1 MNLPVITTHATLRG
15 ALESPSVNNVNNTLS
30 LVLIALVSFVAGAL
44 IAWALL
50 REVRRDKQDTDSSSQ
65 PADSASDLL
74 DVLAS
79 AGILL
84 NGSNTVVRSTK
95 NAQALG
101 LIQSRMLAHDSI
113 VDLVN
118 SARLAEGPCEVELE
132 LSTGLQSEP
141 VWVSARAIHLTEGNV
156 LLTVEDE
163 TEAKRLEETR
173 RDFVA
178 NISHELKTPIG
189 AISLLSEALVGAA
202 DDPKM
207 VKKFSTDLIKESKRL
222 ANLVQEI
229 IQLSRLQST
238 DVIKNAQVLDL
249 RNVIQ
254 EAIERNSVLAERRA
268 IRISSDAPAGI
279 FVLGDQEMLTVAVKN
294 LIENA
299 ITYSDEG
306 KQVGIGLRKK
316 HGVAAIA
323 VTDNGIGMTPDQ
335 QERVFERFY
344 RADASRSRQTG
355 GTGLGLAIV
364 KHVSASHL
372 GDVQVFSK
380 PGVGSTFTL
389 RLPVASVPAEEED
402 DE

>member
-1 MNLPVITTHATLRG
+1 MNLAVITKLSPFARL
-15 ALESPSVNNVNNTLS
+15 AESHSVNFVNTTLS
-30 LVLIALVSFVAGAL
+30 LVLVVLISIAAGAL
-44 IAWALL
+44 IAWVLL
-50 REVRRDKQDTDSSSQ
+50 RELNRDKREAESSSQ

-74 DVLAS
+74 DVLAA

-101 LIQSRMLAHDSI
+101 LVQSRMLAHDSL

-118 SARLAEGPCEVELE
+118 KARVSDGPREVELE
-132 LSTGLQSEP
+132 LSTGLQSES
-141 VWVSARAIHLTEGNV
+141 VWVSARAVHLADGNV
-156 LLTVEDE
+156 LLTVDDE

-189 AISLLSEALVGAA
+189 AISLLSEALVDAA
-202 DDPKM
+202 DDPRM

-222 ANLVQEI
+222 TNLVQEI

-238 DVIKNAQVLDL
+238 DVIKNAKIVDL
-249 RNVIQ
+249 RDVII
-254 EAIERNSVLAERRA
+254 EAIERNSVLAERRN
-268 IRISSDAPAGI
+268 IRISLDAPAGI
-279 FVLGDQEMLTVAVKN
+279 NVLGDQEMLTVAVKN
-294 LIENA
+294 LVENA

-323 VTDNGIGMTPDQ
+323 VTDNGIGMTPEQ

-380 PGVGSTFTL
+380 PGFGSTFTL
-389 RLPVASVPAEEED
+389 RLPVALVPAEEED

>member
-1 MNLPVITTHATLRG
+1 LNLQVITAYATLYD
-15 ALESPSVNNVNNTLS
+15 AFESPSVNVVNNTLS
-30 LVLIALVSFVAGAL
+30 FVLTALVSFVGGAL

-50 REVRRDKQDTDSSSQ
+50 REVRRDKQDNDASSQ

-101 LIQSRMLAHDSI
+101 LIQSRMLAHDSL

-118 SARLAEGPCEVELE
+118 SARVADGPCEVELE

-141 VWVSARAIHLTEGNV
+141 VWVSARAVHLTEGNV

-189 AISLLSEALVGAA
+189 AISLLSEALVDAA
-202 DDPKM
+202 EDPKM

-249 RNVIQ
+249 RNVIL

-268 IRISSDAPAGI
+268 IRISADAPAGI

-323 VTDNGIGMTPDQ
+323 VTDNGIGMTPEQ

-364 KHVSASHL
+364 KHVSATHL

>member
-1 MNLPVITTHATLRG
+1 MNT
-15 ALESPSVNNVNNTLS
+15 TLS
-30 LVLIALVSFVAGAL
+30 LVLTVLVSFVAGAL

-50 REVRRDKQDTDSSSQ
+50 REVRRDKRESDSNAQ
-65 PADSASDLL
+65 PSDSASDLL

-101 LIQSRMLAHDSI
+101 LIQSRLLAHDSL

-118 SARLAEGPCEVELE
+118 AARVADGPCEAEFE
-132 LSTGLQSEP
+132 LSTGLQSET
-141 VWVSARAIHLTEGNV
+141 VWVSARAVHLDEGNV

-189 AISLLSEALVGAA
+189 AISLLSEALVDAA

-207 VKKFSTDLIKESKRL
+207 VQKFSKDLIKDSKRL
-222 ANLVQEI
+222 PTLAPEN

-238 DVIKNAQVLDL
+238 DVIKNAQVLEL
-249 RNVIQ
+249 REVIQ
-254 EAIERNSVLAERRA
+254 EAIERNSVLAERRN
-268 IRISSDAPAGI
+268 IRISADAPAGI
-279 FVLGDQEMLTVAVKN
+279 HVLGDQEMLTMAVKN

-306 KQVGIGLRKK
+306 KQVGVGLRKK

-323 VTDNGIGMTPDQ
+323 VTDNGIGMTPEQ

-355 GTGLGLAIV
+355 GTGLGLSIV
-364 KHVSASHL
+364 KHVAASHL

-380 PGVGSTFTL
+380 PGFGSTFTL
-389 RLPVASVPAEEED
+389 RLPVASVPTEDED

>member
-1 MNLPVITTHATLRG
+1 
-15 ALESPSVNNVNNTLS
+15 VNNTLS
-30 LVLIALVSFVAGAL
+30 LVLIALVSFVGGAL

-50 REVRRDKQDTDSSSQ
+50 REVRRDKQDNDASAQ

-101 LIQSRMLAHDSI
+101 LIQSRMLAHDSL

-118 SARLAEGPCEVELE
+118 SARVADGPCEVELE

-141 VWVSARAIHLTEGNV
+141 VWVSARAVHLAEGNV

-189 AISLLSEALVGAA
+189 AISLLSEALVDAA
-202 DDPKM
+202 EDPKM

-249 RNVIQ
+249 RNVIL

-268 IRISSDAPAGI
+268 IRISADAPAGI

-323 VTDNGIGMTPDQ
+323 VTDNGIGMTPEQ

-364 KHVSASHL
+364 KHVSATHL

>member
-1 MNLPVITTHATLRG
+1 MK
-15 ALESPSVNNVNNTLS
+15 SPSVNSVNTTLS
-30 LVLIALVSFVAGAL
+30 LVLIVLVSFVAGAL
-44 IAWALL
+44 IAWVLF
-50 REVRRDKQDTDSSSQ
+50 REVRRDKIESDSNPQ
-65 PADSASDLL
+65 GVESASDLL

-84 NGSNTVVRSTK
+84 NGSNTVIRATK

-101 LIQSRMLAHDSI
+101 LIQNRLLAHDSL
-113 VDLVN
+113 VDLVDL
-118 SARLAEGPCEVELE
+118 ARLSDGPREVELE
-132 LSTGLQSEP
+132 LSTGLQNEN
-141 VWVSARAIHLTEGNV
+141 VWVSARAVRLADGNV

-189 AISLLSEALVGAA
+189 AISLLSEALSDAS

-207 VKKFSTDLIKESKRL
+207 VKKFSADLIKESKRL
-222 ANLVQEI
+222 ASLVQEI

-238 DVIKNAQVLDL
+238 DVIKNAQVIDL
-249 RNVIQ
+249 AEVIQ
-254 EAIERNSVLAERRA
+254 EAIERNSVLAEKRK
-268 IRISSDAPAGI
+268 IRISADAPSGI
-279 FVLGDQEMLTVAVKN
+279 RVLGDQEMLTVAVKN

-306 KQVGIGLRKK
+306 KQVGLGLREK

-323 VTDNGIGMTPDQ
+323 VTDNGIGMTADQ
-335 QERVFERFY
+335 QERAFERFY

-355 GTGLGLAIV
+355 GTGLGLSIV
-364 KHVSASHL
+364 KHVASSHL
-372 GDVQVFSK
+372 GDVQVFSR

-389 RLPVASVPAEEED
+389 RLPVAPVQNEQED

>member
-141 VWVSARAIHLTEGNV
+141 VWVSARAVHLTEGNV

-268 IRISSDAPAGI
+268 IRISSDAPARI

>member
-1 MNLPVITTHATLRG
+1 MNT
-15 ALESPSVNNVNNTLS
+15 TLS
-30 LVLIALVSFVAGAL
+30 LVLIVLVSFVAGAL
-44 IAWALL
+44 IAWVLF
-50 REVRRDKQDTDSSSQ
+50 REVRRDKLESDSAPQ
-65 PADSASDLL
+65 GAESASDLL

-84 NGSNTVVRSTK
+84 NGSNTVIRSTK

-101 LIQSRMLAHDSI
+101 LIQNRLLAHDSL
-113 VDLVN
+113 VDLVD
-118 SARLAEGPCEVELE
+118 SARISEGPQEVELE
-132 LSTGLQSEP
+132 LSTGLQNET
-141 VWVSARAIHLTEGNV
+141 VWVSARAVRLADGNV

-189 AISLLSEALVGAA
+189 AISLLSEALADA
-202 DDPKM
+202 SDDPKM
-207 VKKFSTDLIKESKRL
+207 VKKFSGDLIKESKRL
-222 ANLVQEI
+222 ASLVQEI

-238 DVIKNAQVLDL
+238 DVIKNAQVIELSQ
-249 RNVIQ
+249 VIQ
-254 EAIERNSVLAERRA
+254 EAIERNSVLAEKRK
-268 IRISSDAPAGI
+268 IRISADAPQGI
-279 FVLGDQEMLTVAVKN
+279 RVLGDQEMLTVAVKN

-306 KQVGIGLRKK
+306 KQVGIGLRQK

-364 KHVSASHL
+364 KHVASSHL
-372 GDVQVFSK
+372 GDVQVFSR
-380 PGVGSTFTL
+380 PTVGSTFTL
-389 RLPVASVPAEEED
+389 RLPVAPVQLEEED

>member
-1 MNLPVITTHATLRG
+1 M
-15 ALESPSVNNVNNTLS
+15 
-30 LVLIALVSFVAGAL
+30 LIALVIFVGGAL

-50 REVRRDKQDTDSSSQ
+50 REVRRDKQDNDASLQ

-101 LIQSRMLAHDSI
+101 LIQSRMLAHDSL

-118 SARLAEGPCEVELE
+118 SARVADGPCEVELE

-141 VWVSARAIHLTEGNV
+141 VWVSARAVHLAEGNV

-189 AISLLSEALVGAA
+189 AISLLSEALVDAA
-202 DDPKM
+202 EDPKM

-249 RNVIQ
+249 RNVIH

-268 IRISSDAPAGI
+268 IRISADAPAGI

-323 VTDNGIGMTPDQ
+323 VTDNGIGMTPEQ

-364 KHVSASHL
+364 KHVSATHL

>member
-1 MNLPVITTHATLRG
+1 MNLAVITSNLP
-15 ALESPSVNNVNNTLS
+15 ALGFGESLSVNNVNTTLS
-30 LVLIALVSFVAGAL
+30 LVLIVLVSFVAGAL
-44 IAWALL
+44 IAWVLL
-50 REVRRDKQDTDSSSQ
+50 REVNRDRRESDSNSQ
-65 PADSASDLL
+65 PSDSASDLL

-84 NGSNTVVRSTK
+84 NGSNTVIRSTK

-101 LIQSRMLAHDSI
+101 LIQSRMLAHDA
-113 VDLVN
+113 LVN
-118 SARLAEGPCEVELE
+118 LVNAARVSEGPSEVELE
-132 LSTGLQSEP
+132 ISTGLQSEP
-141 VWVSARAIHLTEGNV
+141 VWVSARAVHLTDGNV

-189 AISLLSEALVGAA
+189 AISLLSEALADA
-202 DDPKM
+202 SDDPKM
-207 VKKFSTDLIKESKRL
+207 VKKFSADLIKESKRL

-238 DVIKNAQVLDL
+238 DVVKNAQVIEL
-249 RNVIQ
+249 RDVIQ
-254 EAIERNSVLAERRA
+254 EAIERNSVLANKRK
-268 IRISSDAPAGI
+268 IHISADAPAGI
-279 FVLGDQEMLTVAVKN
+279 HVLGDQEMLTVAVKN

-323 VTDNGIGMTPDQ
+323 VTDNGIGMTPEQ

-355 GTGLGLAIV
+355 GTGLGLSIV

-389 RLPVASVPAEEED
+389 RLPVAPIQAEEED

>member
-1 MNLPVITTHATLRG
+1 MK
-15 ALESPSVNNVNNTLS
+15 SPSVNNVNTTLS
-30 LVLIALVSFVAGAL
+30 LVLIVLVSFVAGAL
-44 IAWALL
+44 IAWVLF
-50 REVRRDKQDTDSSSQ
+50 REVRRDKVEADSNPQ
-65 PADSASDLL
+65 GVESASDLL

-84 NGSNTVVRSTK
+84 NGSNTVIRATK

-101 LIQSRMLAHDSI
+101 LIQTRLLAHDSL
-113 VDLVN
+113 VDLVDL
-118 SARLAEGPCEVELE
+118 ARLSDGPREVELE
-132 LSTGLQSEP
+132 LSTGLQNDT
-141 VWVSARAIHLTEGNV
+141 VWVSARAVRLADGNV

-189 AISLLSEALVGAA
+189 AISLLSEALSDAS

-207 VKKFSTDLIKESKRL
+207 VKKFSADLIKESKRL
-222 ANLVQEI
+222 ASLVQEI

-238 DVIKNAQVLDL
+238 DVIKNAQVIDL
-249 RNVIQ
+249 AEVIQ
-254 EAIERNSVLAERRA
+254 EAIERNSVLAEKRK
-268 IRISSDAPAGI
+268 IRISADAPSGI
-279 FVLGDQEMLTVAVKN
+279 RVLGDQEMLTVAVKN

-306 KQVGIGLRKK
+306 KQVGLGLREK

-323 VTDNGIGMTPDQ
+323 VTDNGIGMTAEQ
-335 QERVFERFY
+335 QERAFERFY

-355 GTGLGLAIV
+355 GTGLGLSIV
-364 KHVSASHL
+364 KHVAASHL
-372 GDVQVFSK
+372 GDVQVFSR

-389 RLPVASVPAEEED
+389 RLPVAPVQNEQED

>member
-1 MNLPVITTHATLRG
+1 MK
-15 ALESPSVNNVNNTLS
+15 SPSVNSVNTTLS
-30 LVLIALVSFVAGAL
+30 LVLIVLVSFVAGAL
-44 IAWALL
+44 IAWVLF
-50 REVRRDKQDTDSSSQ
+50 REVRRDKIESDSNPQ
-65 PADSASDLL
+65 GVESASDLL

-84 NGSNTVVRSTK
+84 NGSNTVIRATK

-101 LIQSRMLAHDSI
+101 LIQNRLLAHDSL
-113 VDLVN
+113 VDLVDL
-118 SARLAEGPCEVELE
+118 ARLSDGPREVELE
-132 LSTGLQSEP
+132 LSTGLQNEN
-141 VWVSARAIHLTEGNV
+141 VWVSARAVRLADGNV

-189 AISLLSEALVGAA
+189 AISLLSEALSDAS

-207 VKKFSTDLIKESKRL
+207 VKKFSADLIKESKRL
-222 ANLVQEI
+222 ASLVQEI

-238 DVIKNAQVLDL
+238 DVIKNAQVIDL
-249 RNVIQ
+249 AEVIQ
-254 EAIERNSVLAERRA
+254 EAIERNSVLAEKRK
-268 IRISSDAPAGI
+268 IRISADAPTGI
-279 FVLGDQEMLTVAVKN
+279 RVLGDQEMLTVAVKN

-306 KQVGIGLRKK
+306 KQVGLGLREK

-323 VTDNGIGMTPDQ
+323 VTDNGIGMTADQ
-335 QERVFERFY
+335 QERAFERFY

-355 GTGLGLAIV
+355 GTGLGLSIV
-364 KHVSASHL
+364 KHVASSHL
-372 GDVQVFSK
+372 GDVQVFSR

-389 RLPVASVPAEEED
+389 RLPVAPVQNEQED

>member
-1 MNLPVITTHATLRG
+1 MNT
-15 ALESPSVNNVNNTLS
+15 TLS
-30 LVLIALVSFVAGAL
+30 LVLIVLVSFVAGAL
-44 IAWALL
+44 IAWVLF
-50 REVRRDKQDTDSSSQ
+50 REVRRDKLESDSTPQ
-65 PADSASDLL
+65 GAESASDLL

-84 NGSNTVVRSTK
+84 NGSNTVIRSTK

-101 LIQSRMLAHDSI
+101 LIQNRLLAHDSLVEL
-113 VDLVN
+113 VD
-118 SARLAEGPCEVELE
+118 SARISEGPQEVELE
-132 LSTGLQSEP
+132 LSTGLQNET
-141 VWVSARAIHLTEGNV
+141 VWVSARAVRLADGNV

-189 AISLLSEALVGAA
+189 AISLLSEALADA
-202 DDPKM
+202 SDDPKM
-207 VKKFSTDLIKESKRL
+207 VKKFSGDLIKESKRL
-222 ANLVQEI
+222 ASLVQEI

-238 DVIKNAQVLDL
+238 DVIKNAQVIELSQ
-249 RNVIQ
+249 VIQ
-254 EAIERNSVLAERRA
+254 EAIERNSVLAEKRK
-268 IRISSDAPAGI
+268 IRISADAPQGI
-279 FVLGDQEMLTVAVKN
+279 RVLGDQEMLTVAVKN

-306 KQVGIGLRKK
+306 KQVGIGLRQK

-364 KHVSASHL
+364 KHVASSHL
-372 GDVQVFSK
+372 GDVQVFSR
-380 PGVGSTFTL
+380 PTVGSTFTL
-389 RLPVASVPAEEED
+389 RLPVAPVQLEEED

>member
-1 MNLPVITTHATLRG
+1 
-15 ALESPSVNNVNNTLS
+15 VNTTLS
-30 LVLIALVSFVAGAL
+30 LVLIVLVSFVAGAL
-44 IAWALL
+44 IAWVLF
-50 REVRRDKQDTDSSSQ
+50 REVRRDKIESDSSPQ
-65 PADSASDLL
+65 GVESASDLL

-84 NGSNTVVRSTK
+84 NGSNTVIRATK

-101 LIQSRMLAHDSI
+101 LIQNRLLAHDSL
-113 VDLVN
+113 VDLVDL
-118 SARLAEGPCEVELE
+118 ARLSDGPREVELE
-132 LSTGLQSEP
+132 LSTGLQNEN
-141 VWVSARAIHLTEGNV
+141 VWVSARAVRLADGNV

-189 AISLLSEALVGAA
+189 AISLLSEALSDAS

-207 VKKFSTDLIKESKRL
+207 VKKFSADLIKESKRL
-222 ANLVQEI
+222 ASLVQEI

-238 DVIKNAQVLDL
+238 DVIKNAQVIDL
-249 RNVIQ
+249 AEVIQ
-254 EAIERNSVLAERRA
+254 EAIERNSVLAEKRK
-268 IRISSDAPAGI
+268 IRISADAPSGI
-279 FVLGDQEMLTVAVKN
+279 RVLGDQEMLTVAVKN

-306 KQVGIGLRKK
+306 KQVGLGLREK

-323 VTDNGIGMTPDQ
+323 VTDNGIGMTADQ
-335 QERVFERFY
+335 QERAFERFY

-355 GTGLGLAIV
+355 GTGLGLSIV
-364 KHVSASHL
+364 KHVASSHL
-372 GDVQVFSK
+372 GDVQVFSR

-389 RLPVASVPAEEED
+389 RLPVAPVQNEQED

>member
-1 MNLPVITTHATLRG
+1 MNYAVITGHRG
-15 ALESPSVNNVNNTLS
+15 GLGQEKSPSVNDVNTTLS
-30 LVLIALVSFVAGAL
+30 LVLIVLVSFVAGAL
-44 IAWALL
+44 IAWVIF
-50 REVRRDKQDTDSSSQ
+50 REVRRDKIESDTVPQ
-65 PADSASDLL
+65 GVESASDLL

-79 AGILL
+79 AGVLL
-84 NGSNTVVRSTK
+84 NGSNTVIRSTK

-101 LIQSRMLAHDSI
+101 LIQNRLLAHDSL
-113 VDLVN
+113 VDLVDQ
-118 SARLAEGPCEVELE
+118 ARVNDGPREVELE
-132 LSTGLQSEP
+132 LSTGLQNET
-141 VWVSARAIHLTEGNV
+141 VWVSARAVRLADGNV

-189 AISLLSEALVGAA
+189 AISLLSEALADA
-202 DDPKM
+202 SDDPKM
-207 VKKFSTDLIKESKRL
+207 VKKFSGDLIKESKRL
-222 ANLVQEI
+222 ASLVQEI

-238 DVIKNAQVLDL
+238 DVIKNAQVIDL
-249 RNVIQ
+249 AEVIQ
-254 EAIERNSVLAERRA
+254 EAIERNSVLAEKRK
-268 IRISSDAPAGI
+268 IRISADAPRGI
-279 FVLGDQEMLTVAVKN
+279 RVLGDQEMLTVAVKN

-306 KQVGIGLRKK
+306 KQVGLGLREK

-323 VTDNGIGMTPDQ
+323 VTDNGVGMTAEQ
-335 QERVFERFY
+335 QERAFERFY

-355 GTGLGLAIV
+355 GTGLGLSIV
-364 KHVSASHL
+364 KHVASSHL
-372 GDVQVFSK
+372 GDVQVFSR

-389 RLPVASVPAEEED
+389 RLPVAPVQTEEED

>member
-1 MNLPVITTHATLRG
+1 MNT
-15 ALESPSVNNVNNTLS
+15 TLS
-30 LVLIALVSFVAGAL
+30 LVLIVLVSFVAGAL
-44 IAWALL
+44 IAWVLF
-50 REVRRDKQDTDSSSQ
+50 REVRRDKIESDSNPQ
-65 PADSASDLL
+65 GVESASDLL

-84 NGSNTVVRSTK
+84 NGSNTVIRATK

-101 LIQSRMLAHDSI
+101 LIQNRLLAHDSL
-113 VDLVN
+113 VDLVDL
-118 SARLAEGPCEVELE
+118 ARLSDGPREVELE
-132 LSTGLQSEP
+132 LSTGLQNEN
-141 VWVSARAIHLTEGNV
+141 VWVSARAVRLADGNV

-189 AISLLSEALVGAA
+189 AISLLSEALSDAS

-207 VKKFSTDLIKESKRL
+207 VKKFSADLIKESKRL
-222 ANLVQEI
+222 ASLVQEI

-238 DVIKNAQVLDL
+238 DVIKNAQVIDL
-249 RNVIQ
+249 AEVIQ
-254 EAIERNSVLAERRA
+254 EAIERNSVLAEKRK
-268 IRISSDAPAGI
+268 IRISADAPSGI
-279 FVLGDQEMLTVAVKN
+279 RVLGDQEMLTVAVKN

-306 KQVGIGLRKK
+306 KQVGLGLREK

-323 VTDNGIGMTPDQ
+323 VTDNGIGMTADQ
-335 QERVFERFY
+335 QERAFERFY

-355 GTGLGLAIV
+355 GTGLGLSIV
-364 KHVSASHL
+364 KHVASSHL
-372 GDVQVFSK
+372 GDVQVFSR

-389 RLPVASVPAEEED
+389 RLPVAPVQNEQED

>member
-1 MNLPVITTHATLRG
+1 MAVITAFS
-15 ALESPSVNNVNNTLS
+15 AFASPSKSLSVNLVNTTLS
-30 LVLIALVSFVAGAL
+30 LVLIVLISFVAGAL
-44 IAWALL
+44 IAWVLL
-50 REVRRDKQDTDSSSQ
+50 RELTRDKREADANSQ

-74 DVLAS
+74 DVLAA

-84 NGSNTVVRSTK
+84 NGSNTVIRSTK

-101 LIQSRMLAHDSI
+101 LIQSRMLAHDSL

-118 SARLAEGPCEVELE
+118 KARVSDGPREVELE
-132 LSTGLQSEP
+132 LSTGLQSES
-141 VWVSARAIHLTEGNV
+141 VWVSARAVHLADGNV

-163 TEAKRLEETR
+163 TEAKRLEDTR

-189 AISLLSEALVGAA
+189 AISLLSEALVDAA

-222 ANLVQEI
+222 TNLVQEI

-238 DVIKNAQVLDL
+238 DVIKNAKIVDL
-249 RNVIQ
+249 RDVIQ
-254 EAIERNSVLAERRA
+254 EAIERNSVLAERRN
-268 IRISSDAPAGI
+268 IRISADAPAGI
-279 FVLGDQEMLTVAVKN
+279 HVLGDQEMLTVAVKN

-323 VTDNGIGMTPDQ
+323 VTDNGIGMTPEQ

-380 PGVGSTFTL
+380 PGFGSTFTL
-389 RLPVASVPAEEED
+389 RLPVALVPAEEED

>member
-1 MNLPVITTHATLRG
+1 
-15 ALESPSVNNVNNTLS
+15 VNTTLS
-30 LVLIALVSFVAGAL
+30 LVLIVLISFVAGAL
-44 IAWALL
+44 IAWVLF
-50 REVRRDKQDTDSSSQ
+50 RELTRDKREADANSQ

-74 DVLAS
+74 DVLAA

-101 LIQSRMLAHDSI
+101 LIQSRMLAHDSL

-118 SARLAEGPCEVELE
+118 KARVSDGPREVELE
-132 LSTGLQSEP
+132 LSTGLQSES
-141 VWVSARAIHLTEGNV
+141 VWVSARAVHLADGNV

-189 AISLLSEALVGAA
+189 AISLLSEALVDAA

-222 ANLVQEI
+222 TNLVQEI

-238 DVIKNAQVLDL
+238 DVIKNAKIVDL
-249 RNVIQ
+249 RDVIQ
-254 EAIERNSVLAERRA
+254 EAIERNSVLAERRN
-268 IRISSDAPAGI
+268 IRISADAPAGI
-279 FVLGDQEMLTVAVKN
+279 HVLGDQEMLTVAVKN

-323 VTDNGIGMTPDQ
+323 VTDNGIGMTPEQ

-380 PGVGSTFTL
+380 PGFGSTFTL
-389 RLPVASVPAEEED
+389 RLPVALVPAEEED

>member
-1 MNLPVITTHATLRG
+1 VNTTLG
-15 ALESPSVNNVNNTLS
+15 
-30 LVLIALVSFVAGAL
+30 LVLIVLISFVAGAL
-44 IAWALL
+44 IAWVLF
-50 REVRRDKQDTDSSSQ
+50 RELTRDKREADANSQ

-74 DVLAS
+74 DVLAA

-84 NGSNTVVRSTK
+84 NGSNTVIRSTK

-101 LIQSRMLAHDSI
+101 LIQSRMLAHDSL
-113 VDLVN
+113 VELVN
-118 SARLAEGPCEVELE
+118 KARVSDGPREVELE
-132 LSTGLQSEP
+132 LSTGLQSES
-141 VWVSARAIHLTEGNV
+141 VWVSARAVHLADGNV

-189 AISLLSEALVGAA
+189 AIDAA

-207 VKKFSTDLIKESKRL
+207 VKKFSMDLIKESKRL
-222 ANLVQEI
+222 TNLVQEI

-238 DVIKNAQVLDL
+238 DVIKNAQIVDL
-249 RNVIQ
+249 RDVIQ
-254 EAIERNSVLAERRA
+254 EAIERNSVLAERRN
-268 IRISSDAPAGI
+268 IRISADAPAGI
-279 FVLGDQEMLTVAVKN
+279 HVLGDQEMLTVAVKN
-294 LIENA
+294 LVENA

-323 VTDNGIGMTPDQ
+323 VTDNGIGMTPEQ

-380 PGVGSTFTL
+380 PGFGSTFTL
-389 RLPVASVPAEEED
+389 RLPVALVPAEEED

>member
-1 MNLPVITTHATLRG
+1 GVFQ
-15 ALESPSVNNVNNTLS
+15 SPSVNNVNNTLS
-30 LVLIALVSFVAGAL
+30 LVLIALVSFVGGAL

-50 REVRRDKQDTDSSSQ
+50 REVRRDKQDNDASSQ

-101 LIQSRMLAHDSI
+101 LIQSRMLAHDSL

-118 SARLAEGPCEVELE
+118 SARVADGPCEVELE

-141 VWVSARAIHLTEGNV
+141 VWVSARAVHLAEGNV

-189 AISLLSEALVGAA
+189 AISLLSEALVDAA
-202 DDPKM
+202 EDPKM

-249 RNVIQ
+249 RNVIL

-268 IRISSDAPAGI
+268 IRISADAPAGI

-323 VTDNGIGMTPDQ
+323 VTDNGIGMTPEQ

-364 KHVSASHL
+364 KHVSATHL

>member
-1 MNLPVITTHATLRG
+1 MNT
-15 ALESPSVNNVNNTLS
+15 TLS
-30 LVLIALVSFVAGAL
+30 LVLIVLVSFVAGAL
-44 IAWALL
+44 IAWVLF
-50 REVRRDKQDTDSSSQ
+50 REVRRDKIESDSNPQ
-65 PADSASDLL
+65 GVESASDLL

-84 NGSNTVVRSTK
+84 NGSNTVTRATK

-101 LIQSRMLAHDSI
+101 LIQNRLLAHDSL
-113 VDLVN
+113 VDLVDL
-118 SARLAEGPCEVELE
+118 ARLSDGPREVELE
-132 LSTGLQSEP
+132 LSTGLQNEN
-141 VWVSARAIHLTEGNV
+141 VWVSARAVRLADGNV

-189 AISLLSEALVGAA
+189 AISLLSEALSDAS

-207 VKKFSTDLIKESKRL
+207 VKKFSADLIKESKRL
-222 ANLVQEI
+222 ASLVQEI

-238 DVIKNAQVLDL
+238 DVIKNAQVIDL
-249 RNVIQ
+249 AEVIQ
-254 EAIERNSVLAERRA
+254 EAIERNSVLAEKRK
-268 IRISSDAPAGI
+268 IRISADAPSGI
-279 FVLGDQEMLTVAVKN
+279 RVLGDQEMLTVAVKN

-306 KQVGIGLRKK
+306 KQVGLGLREK

-323 VTDNGIGMTPDQ
+323 VTDNGIGMTADQ
-335 QERVFERFY
+335 QERAFERFY

-355 GTGLGLAIV
+355 GTGLGLSIV
-364 KHVSASHL
+364 KHVASSHL
-372 GDVQVFSK
+372 GDVQVFSR

-389 RLPVASVPAEEED
+389 RLPVAPVQNEQED

>member
-1 MNLPVITTHATLRG
+1 MNLQVIEVSQTPRQTI
-15 ALESPSVNNVNNTLS
+15 ESPSVNNVNNTLG
-30 LVLIALVSFVAGAL
+30 LAVIALVSFAAGAL
-44 IAWALL
+44 IAWVIL
-50 REVRRDKQDTDSSSQ
+50 REARRDKQDTDSSSQ
-65 PADSASDLL
+65 PAESASDLL

-84 NGSNTVVRSTK
+84 NGSNTVTRSTK

-101 LIQSRMLAHDSI
+101 LIQSRMLAHDSL

-118 SARLAEGPCEVELE
+118 EARGSEGPSEAELE

-141 VWVSARAIHLTEGNV
+141 VWVSARAVHLADGNV

-189 AISLLSEALVGAA
+189 AISLLSEALVDAA
-202 DDPKM
+202 DDPKL
-207 VKKFSTDLIKESKRL
+207 VKKFSTDLLKEAKRL

-238 DVIKNAQVLDL
+238 DVIKNAQVIDL
-249 RNVIQ
+249 RSVIH

-268 IRISSDAPAGI
+268 IRISADAPAGI

-294 LIENA
+294 LVENA

-323 VTDNGIGMTPDQ
+323 VTDSGIGMTLEQ

>member
-1 MNLPVITTHATLRG
+1 
-15 ALESPSVNNVNNTLS
+15 VNTTLS
-30 LVLIALVSFVAGAL
+30 LVLIVLVSFVAGAL
-44 IAWALL
+44 IAWVLF
-50 REVRRDKQDTDSSSQ
+50 REVRRDKIESDSNPQ
-65 PADSASDLL
+65 GVESASDLL

-84 NGSNTVVRSTK
+84 NGSNTVIRATK

-101 LIQSRMLAHDSI
+101 LIQNRLLAHDSL
-113 VDLVN
+113 VDLVDL
-118 SARLAEGPCEVELE
+118 ARLSDGPREVELE
-132 LSTGLQSEP
+132 LSTGLQNEN
-141 VWVSARAIHLTEGNV
+141 VWVSARAVRLADGNV

-189 AISLLSEALVGAA
+189 AISLLSEALSDAS

-207 VKKFSTDLIKESKRL
+207 VKKFSADLIKESKRL
-222 ANLVQEI
+222 ASLVQEI

-238 DVIKNAQVLDL
+238 DVIKNAQVIDL
-249 RNVIQ
+249 AEVIQ
-254 EAIERNSVLAERRA
+254 EAIERNSVLAEKRK
-268 IRISSDAPAGI
+268 IRISADAPSGI
-279 FVLGDQEMLTVAVKN
+279 RVLGDQEMLTVAVKN

-306 KQVGIGLRKK
+306 KQVGLGLREK

-323 VTDNGIGMTPDQ
+323 VTDNGIGMTADQ
-335 QERVFERFY
+335 QERAFERFY

-355 GTGLGLAIV
+355 GTGLGLSIV
-364 KHVSASHL
+364 KHVASSHL
-372 GDVQVFSK
+372 GDVQVFSR

-389 RLPVASVPAEEED
+389 RLPVAPVQNEQED

>member
-1 MNLPVITTHATLRG
+1 M
-15 ALESPSVNNVNNTLS
+15 NNTLS
-30 LVLIALVSFVAGAL
+30 LVLIALVSFVGGAL

-50 REVRRDKQDTDSSSQ
+50 REVRRDKQDNDASSQ

-101 LIQSRMLAHDSI
+101 LIQSRMLAHDSLI
-113 VDLVN
+113 DLVN
-118 SARLAEGPCEVELE
+118 SARVADGPCEVELE

-141 VWVSARAIHLTEGNV
+141 VWVSARAVHLAEGNV

-189 AISLLSEALVGAA
+189 AISLLSEALVDAA
-202 DDPKM
+202 EDPKM

-249 RNVIQ
+249 RNVIL

-268 IRISSDAPAGI
+268 IRISADAPAGI

-323 VTDNGIGMTPDQ
+323 VTDNGIGMTPEQ

-364 KHVSASHL
+364 KHVSATHL

>member
-1 MNLPVITTHATLRG
+1 M
-15 ALESPSVNNVNNTLS
+15 NNTLS
-30 LVLIALVSFVAGAL
+30 LVLIALVSFVGGAL

-50 REVRRDKQDTDSSSQ
+50 REVRRDKQDNDTSSQ

-101 LIQSRMLAHDSI
+101 LIQSRMLAHDSL

-118 SARLAEGPCEVELE
+118 SARVADGPCEVELE

-141 VWVSARAIHLTEGNV
+141 VWVSARAVHLAEGNV

-189 AISLLSEALVGAA
+189 AISLLSEALVDAA
-202 DDPKM
+202 EDPKM

-249 RNVIQ
+249 RNVIL

-268 IRISSDAPAGI
+268 IRISADAPAGI

-323 VTDNGIGMTPDQ
+323 VTDNGIGMTPEQ

-364 KHVSASHL
+364 KHVSATHL

>member
-1 MNLPVITTHATLRG
+1 MNTTLG
-15 ALESPSVNNVNNTLS
+15 I
-30 LVLIALVSFVAGAL
+30 VLIVLVSFIAGAL
-44 IAWALL
+44 IAWVLL
-50 REVRRDKQDTDSSSQ
+50 RELRRDKRESDTNSQ

-84 NGSNTVVRSTK
+84 NGSNTVIRSTT

-101 LIQSRMLAHDSI
+101 LIQSRMLAHDSL
-113 VDLVN
+113 VELVN
-118 SARLAEGPCEVELE
+118 AARVPEGPREVELE
-132 LSTGLQSEP
+132 LSTGLQSES
-141 VWVSARAIHLTEGNV
+141 VWVSARAVHLADGNV

-189 AISLLSEALVGAA
+189 AISLLSEALVDAA
-202 DDPKM
+202 DDPRM

-238 DVIKNAQVLDL
+238 DVIKNAQVIEL
-249 RNVIQ
+249 RDVIQ
-254 EAIERNSVLAERRA
+254 EATERNSVLAERRN
-268 IRISSDAPAGI
+268 IRISADAPAGI
-279 FVLGDQEMLTVAVKN
+279 HVLGDQELLIVAVKN

-323 VTDNGIGMTPDQ
+323 VTDNGIGMTLEQ

>member
-1 MNLPVITTHATLRG
+1 M
-15 ALESPSVNNVNNTLS
+15 NNTFS
-30 LVLIALVSFVAGAL
+30 LVLIALVSFVGGAL

-50 REVRRDKQDTDSSSQ
+50 REVRRDKQDNDASSQ

-101 LIQSRMLAHDSI
+101 LIQSRMLAHDSL

-118 SARLAEGPCEVELE
+118 SARVADGPCEVELE

-141 VWVSARAIHLTEGNV
+141 VWVSARAVHLAEGNV

-189 AISLLSEALVGAA
+189 AISLLSEALVDAA
-202 DDPKM
+202 EDPKM

-249 RNVIQ
+249 RNVIL

-268 IRISSDAPAGI
+268 IRISADAPAGI

-323 VTDNGIGMTPDQ
+323 VTDNGIGMTPEQ

-364 KHVSASHL
+364 KHVSATHL

>member
-1 MNLPVITTHATLRG
+1 
-15 ALESPSVNNVNNTLS
+15 VNTTLS
-30 LVLIALVSFVAGAL
+30 LVLIVLVSFVAGAL
-44 IAWALL
+44 IAWVLF
-50 REVRRDKQDTDSSSQ
+50 REVRRDKVEADSNPQ
-65 PADSASDLL
+65 GVESASDLL

-84 NGSNTVVRSTK
+84 NGSNTVIRATK

-101 LIQSRMLAHDSI
+101 LIQTRLLAHDSL
-113 VDLVN
+113 VDLVDL
-118 SARLAEGPCEVELE
+118 ARLSDGPREVELE
-132 LSTGLQSEP
+132 LSTGLQNDT
-141 VWVSARAIHLTEGNV
+141 VWVSARAVRLADGNV

-189 AISLLSEALVGAA
+189 AISLLSEALSDAS

-207 VKKFSTDLIKESKRL
+207 VKKFSADLIKESKRL
-222 ANLVQEI
+222 ASLVQEI

-238 DVIKNAQVLDL
+238 DVIKNAQVIDL
-249 RNVIQ
+249 AEVIQ
-254 EAIERNSVLAERRA
+254 EAIERNSVLAEKRK
-268 IRISSDAPAGI
+268 IRISADAPSGI
-279 FVLGDQEMLTVAVKN
+279 RVLGDQEMLTVAVKN

-306 KQVGIGLRKK
+306 KQVGLGLREK

-323 VTDNGIGMTPDQ
+323 VTDNGIGMTAEQ
-335 QERVFERFY
+335 QERAFERFY

-355 GTGLGLAIV
+355 GTGLGLSIV
-364 KHVSASHL
+364 KHVAASHL
-372 GDVQVFSK
+372 GDVQVFSR

-389 RLPVASVPAEEED
+389 RLPVAPVQNEQED

>member
-1 MNLPVITTHATLRG
+1 MAKQ
-15 ALESPSVNNVNNTLS
+15 SPSVNLVNTTLS
-30 LVLIALVSFVAGAL
+30 LVLIVLVSFVAGAL
-44 IAWALL
+44 IAWVLF
-50 REVRRDKQDTDSSSQ
+50 REVGRDKREADQNLQ
-65 PADSASDLL
+65 PSDSASDLL

-101 LIQSRMLAHDSI
+101 LIQSRMLAHDSL
-113 VDLVN
+113 VDLVD
-118 SARLAEGPCEVELE
+118 SARIGDGPREVELE

-141 VWVSARAIHLTEGNV
+141 VWVSARAVHLAEGNV

-189 AISLLSEALVGAA
+189 AISLLSEALADA
-202 DDPKM
+202 SDDPKM
-207 VKKFSTDLIKESKRL
+207 VKKFSADLIKESKRL

-238 DVIKNAQVLDL
+238 DVIKNAQVIEL
-249 RNVIQ
+249 RDVIQ
-254 EAIERNSVLAERRA
+254 EAIERNSVLAEKRK
-268 IRISSDAPAGI
+268 IHISADAPAGI
-279 FVLGDQEMLTVAVKN
+279 HVLGDQEMLTVAVKN

-323 VTDNGIGMTPDQ
+323 VTDNGIGMTPEQ

-389 RLPVASVPAEEED
+389 RLPVAPVQAEEED

>member
-1 MNLPVITTHATLRG
+1 LNYAVITGYRG
-15 ALESPSVNNVNNTLS
+15 GLGQAKSPSVNDVNTTLS
-30 LVLIALVSFVAGAL
+30 LVLIVLVSFVAGAL
-44 IAWALL
+44 IAWVIF
-50 REVRRDKQDTDSSSQ
+50 REVRRDKIESDNVPQGVE
-65 PADSASDLL
+65 SASDLL

-79 AGILL
+79 AGVLL
-84 NGSNTVVRSTK
+84 NGSNTVIRSTK

-101 LIQSRMLAHDSI
+101 LIQNRLLAHDSL
-113 VDLVN
+113 VDLVDQ
-118 SARLAEGPCEVELE
+118 ARVSDGPREVELE
-132 LSTGLQSEP
+132 LSTGLQNET
-141 VWVSARAIHLTEGNV
+141 VWVSARAVRLADGNV

-189 AISLLSEALVGAA
+189 AISLLSEALA
-202 DDPKM
+202 DASEDPKM
-207 VKKFSTDLIKESKRL
+207 VKKFSGDLIKESKRL
-222 ANLVQEI
+222 TSLVQEI

-238 DVIKNAQVLDL
+238 DVVKNAQVIDL
-249 RNVIQ
+249 AEVIQ
-254 EAIERNSVLAERRA
+254 EAIERNSVLAEKRK
-268 IRISSDAPAGI
+268 IRISADAPRGI
-279 FVLGDQEMLTVAVKN
+279 RVLGDQEMLTVAVKN

-306 KQVGIGLRKK
+306 KQVGLGLREK

-323 VTDNGIGMTPDQ
+323 VTDNGIGMTAEQ
-335 QERVFERFY
+335 QERAFERFY

-355 GTGLGLAIV
+355 GTGLGLSIV
-364 KHVSASHL
+364 KHVASSHL
-372 GDVQVFSK
+372 GDVQVFSR

-389 RLPVASVPAEEED
+389 RLPVAPVQTEEED

>member
-1 MNLPVITTHATLRG
+1 MNLPVITAPATVWG
-15 ALESPSVNNVNNTLS
+15 VFESPSVNNVNNTLS
-30 LVLIALVSFVAGAL
+30 LVLIALVSFVGGAL

-50 REVRRDKQDTDSSSQ
+50 REVRRDKQDDDASSQ

-101 LIQSRMLAHDSI
+101 LIQSRMLAHDSLI
-113 VDLVN
+113 DLVN
-118 SARLAEGPCEVELE
+118 SARDADGPCEVELE

-141 VWVSARAIHLTEGNV
+141 VWVSARAVHLAEGNV

-189 AISLLSEALVGAA
+189 AISLLSEALVDAA
-202 DDPKM
+202 EDPKM

-249 RNVIQ
+249 RNVIL

-268 IRISSDAPAGI
+268 IRISADAPAGI

-323 VTDNGIGMTPDQ
+323 VTDNGIGMTPEQ

-364 KHVSASHL
+364 KHVSATHL

>member
-1 MNLPVITTHATLRG
+1 LNLAVITSNLP
-15 ALESPSVNNVNNTLS
+15 ALGFGESLSVNNVNTTLS
-30 LVLIALVSFVAGAL
+30 LVLIVLVSFVAGAL
-44 IAWALL
+44 IAWVLL
-50 REVRRDKQDTDSSSQ
+50 REVNRDRRESDSNSQ
-65 PADSASDLL
+65 PSDSASDLL

-84 NGSNTVVRSTK
+84 NGSNTVIRSTK

-101 LIQSRMLAHDSI
+101 LIQSRMLAHDA
-113 VDLVN
+113 LVN
-118 SARLAEGPCEVELE
+118 LVNAARVSEGPSEVELE
-132 LSTGLQSEP
+132 ISTGLQSEP
-141 VWVSARAIHLTEGNV
+141 VWVSARAVHLTDGNV

-189 AISLLSEALVGAA
+189 AISLLSEALADA
-202 DDPKM
+202 SDDPKM
-207 VKKFSTDLIKESKRL
+207 VKKFSADLIKESKRL

-238 DVIKNAQVLDL
+238 DVVKNAQVIEL
-249 RNVIQ
+249 RDVIQ
-254 EAIERNSVLAERRA
+254 EAIERNSVLANKRK
-268 IRISSDAPAGI
+268 IHISADAPAGI
-279 FVLGDQEMLTVAVKN
+279 HVLGDQEMLTVAVKN

-323 VTDNGIGMTPDQ
+323 VTDNGIGMTPEQ

-355 GTGLGLAIV
+355 GTGLGLSIV

-389 RLPVASVPAEEED
+389 RLPVAPIQAEEED

>member
-1 MNLPVITTHATLRG
+1 MNT
-15 ALESPSVNNVNNTLS
+15 TLS
-30 LVLIALVSFVAGAL
+30 LVLIVLISFVAGAL
-44 IAWALL
+44 IAWVLF
-50 REVRRDKQDTDSSSQ
+50 RELTRDKREADANSQ

-74 DVLAS
+74 DVLAA

-84 NGSNTVVRSTK
+84 NGSNTVIRSTK

-101 LIQSRMLAHDSI
+101 LIQSRMLAHDSL
-113 VDLVN
+113 VELVN
-118 SARLAEGPCEVELE
+118 KARVSDGPREVELE
-132 LSTGLQSEP
+132 LSTGLQSES
-141 VWVSARAIHLTEGNV
+141 VWVSARAVHLADGNV

-189 AISLLSEALVGAA
+189 AISLLSEALVDAA

-222 ANLVQEI
+222 TNLVQEI

-238 DVIKNAQVLDL
+238 DVIKNAKIVDL
-249 RNVIQ
+249 RDVIQ
-254 EAIERNSVLAERRA
+254 EAIERNSVLAERRN
-268 IRISSDAPAGI
+268 IRISADAPAGI
-279 FVLGDQEMLTVAVKN
+279 HVLGDQEMLTVAVKN

-323 VTDNGIGMTPDQ
+323 VTDNGIGMTPEQ

-389 RLPVASVPAEEED
+389 RLPVAPVQAEEED